1 MDCAENSDSGEEYDL
16 ETKDGGTAKDQ
27 RCGKY
32 KQFWLSAQHRHKLL
46 SVCNCLSHIGLRY
59 ESYRLALCKLIFS
72 RELTN

>member
-46 SVCNCLSHIGLRY
+46 SVCNSVLHTQDYDMNHTGLP
-59 ESYRLALCKLIFS
+59 FV
-72 RELTN
+72 N

>member
-32 KQFWLSAQHRHKLL
+32 KQFWLSAQHRHKLF
-46 SVCNCLSHIGLRY
+46 SVCNSVLH
-59 ESYRLALCKLIFS
+59 
-72 RELTN
+72 T